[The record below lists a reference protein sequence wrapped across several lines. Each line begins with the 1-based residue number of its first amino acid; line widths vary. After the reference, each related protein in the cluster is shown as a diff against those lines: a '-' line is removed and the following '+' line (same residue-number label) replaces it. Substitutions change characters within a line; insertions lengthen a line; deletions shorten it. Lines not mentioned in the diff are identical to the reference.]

1 MSNYQNDYPFVFIHG
16 FGGWGETDKIESVV
30 HYWGTGDKNIIAHF
44 REEGK
49 TVVCPSCGPFNSVWD
64 RSCEAYAQLTGTRVD
79 YGKAHSEKY
88 GHARYGKTY
97 TTPMLPDWGKPGT
110 HAKINLLGH
119 SFGGPTVV
127 MLSSLLSAGA
137 EEERAV
143 TPPDELSP
151 LFEGGHGDLI
161 HTVTTL
167 SGVVNGTTLASF
179 FGEKGMQV
187 AGKLVLMANTMLSET
202 QAMKWYNF
210 HTQQWGIM
218 PDPERINGNKFT
230 PPTEHMDS
238 IDTYNRNHV
247 DHAGYEMSVETRK
260 EINDKWTVT
269 DPHIYYFC
277 RSADRTYESRNHKRP
292 QKLGGFPLAWLSG
305 FITGVWENDRM
316 KAYGVD
322 RSWLPND
329 GFVNVPGQKAPFNQ
343 PSVDWVPGMPFEPG
357 VWHNMPTVFGDHTY
371 WNGIGQNRELF
382 HAMYDEWAELFRTLP
397 DG

>member
-1 MSNYQNDYPFVFIHG
+1 
-16 FGGWGETDKIESVV
+16 
-30 HYWGTGDKNIIAHF
+30 
-44 REEGK
+44 
-49 TVVCPSCGPFNSVWD
+49 
-64 RSCEAYAQLTGTRVD
+64 
-79 YGKAHSEKY
+79 
-88 GHARYGKTY
+88 
-97 TTPMLPDWGKPGT
+97 
-110 HAKINLLGH
+110 
-119 SFGGPTVV
+119 